1 MRYRVM
7 VFDPAAAPRTA
18 AGFLTWTRVPTWTEH
33 NASDPGATMLELF
46 AYLDQ
51 AQLQF
56 PLDKSAGPAR
66 VSGNHVLV
74 QHQVA
79 RDLIQLVFETDD
91 VRALSAQLQA
101 LATQHRVGFYEISV
115 GDGAP
120 VPDPPN
126 TRVPARKPWWKR
138 W

>member
-18 AGFLTWTRVPTWTEH
+18 AGFLAWTRVPTWTEH

-46 AYLDQ
+46 AYLGG

-56 PLDKSAGPAR
+56 PRHKGARPATLA
-66 VSGNHVLV
+66 GNHVLV
-74 QHQVA
+74 EHQVA
-79 RDLIQLVFETDD
+79 RDLIQLVFETED

-115 GDGAP
+115 GDDAP
-120 VPDPPN
+120 VVDPPHKQ
-126 TRVPARKPWWKR
+126 VLARKPWWKR